1 MQQCEFD
8 CQIKNWVLCH
18 NALKCGKIF
27 QLIQYLAKLYHLK
40 QKKNYINVSA
50 PKKHL
55 ILAAIERLSILEHK
69 DVLWLVP
76 SKRWSK

>member
-8 CQIKNWVLCH
+8 CQIKNRVLCH

-40 QKKNYINVSA
+40 QKKYINVSA

-69 DVLWLVP
+69 DVLCLVP